1 MNLFSED
8 NLVEKTVIKLIKE
21 IWADSAC
28 HVIAYTNEEDAKL
41 SREHRGDVVL
51 KKYLLPAL
59 EKLNPQLP
67 QEAIEQAVEQIIRDR
82 SHLSLVNANKE
93 IYQLLGDDASMQV
106 INRDGSFQY

>member
-8 NLVEKTVIKLIKE
+8 SLVEKTVIKLIKE
-21 IWADSAC
+21 IWVDSAC
-28 HVIAYTNEEDAKL
+28 HINAYTDGEDAKL
-41 SREHRGDVVL
+41 GREHRGDVVL

-59 EKLNPQLP
+59 EKLNPEFP
-67 QEAIEQAVEQIIRDR
+67 QEALEQAVEQIDRDR
-82 SHLSLVNANKE
+82 LHLSLVNDKKE